1 MSRRRRRNEEDV
13 VRLVV
18 GLAFLVAFGM
28 ATSRS
33 FRAFVFSVAV
43 FVLFAVVLG
52 VGFLV
57 FRVVRDHRRSG
68 GQAQQSWAGRS
79 ITLDEDGIKQALEA
93 PSAPPPLPPPELER
107 PRAPSRD
114 ELIARLRSLDWFQFE
129 KIVGVVYRKLGYVVT
144 RRGGAKPDGGID
156 LVIEKDGVM
165 TGVQCKQ
172 WKTWNV
178 GVKPVREMLGALTDA
193 DLKKGV
199 FVTLRGYTGEAREL
213 ADRHGIQ
220 ILNETTLADMLET
233 ADARFDPEI
242 IAALNDARKY
252 SDPA

>member
-1 MSRRRRRNEEDV
+1 
-13 VRLVV
+13 
-18 GLAFLVAFGM
+18 
-28 ATSRS
+28 
-33 FRAFVFSVAV
+33 
-43 FVLFAVVLG
+43 
-52 VGFLV
+52 
-57 FRVVRDHRRSG
+57 
-68 GQAQQSWAGRS
+68 
-79 ITLDEDGIKQALEA
+79 
-93 PSAPPPLPPPELER
+93 
-107 PRAPSRD
+107 
-114 ELIARLRSLDWFQFE
+114 
-129 KIVGVVYRKLGYVVT
+129 
-144 RRGGAKPDGGID
+144 
-156 LVIEKDGVM
+156 M